1 MGNRIEAIVAGAYDY
16 LDWIYSSCGVS
27 ASGARTRNGRGSGGA
42 RRSVKKYRAYS
53 GIIAAYPDGSA
64 RRLDSVPEVARE
76 FGVSDTCVYGWIT
89 GRHRNAQGV
98 TFRPVGSADGHGP
111 NCRAVTARYPDG
123 SVERYDTVAEA
134 VRASGVS
141 APTIKSC
148 IMGRRPV
155 YGRGIRFEVAA

>member
-1 MGNRIEAIVAGAYDY
+1 MSNRIEAIVAAGHAY
-16 LDWIYSSCGVS
+16 LDWMH
-27 ASGARTRNGRGSGGA
+27 ANSGAASVSRARNTRGGSGA
-42 RRSVKKYRAYS
+42 RRSVKTYKAYS
-53 GIIAAYPDGSA
+53 GVIATYPDGHV
-64 RRLDSVPEVARE
+64 RRFDSVPEVARA
-76 FGVSDTCVYGWIT
+76 FGTSDTCVYGWIT
-89 GRHRNAQGV
+89 GRHHNRDGV

-123 SVERYDTVAEA
+123 SVERYNTVAEA

>member
-1 MGNRIEAIVAGAYDY
+1 MGNRIDAIVAAWDDY
-16 LDWIYSSCGVS
+16 HDWIYSNRGAMVS
-27 ASGARTRNGRGSGGA
+27 RAHAHNRRN
-42 RRSVKKYRAYS
+42 RSQPKKYKAYS

-64 RRLDSVPEVARE
+64 RRFDSVPEVARE

-89 GRHRNAQGV
+89 GRHHNRDGV
-98 TFRPVGSADGHGP
+98 TFRPVGSADGRGP